1 MLVSLNL
8 KDEETVALVA
18 EVAKRLGMTKTGV
31 VRELARQRLAQLDA
45 SEQSDIELRVAD
57 DLRWLEA
64 NIWSHAGGGPLL
76 GKKEIEDITGMTE
89 MHRQ

>member
-8 KDEETVALVA
+8 KDEETVALVT

-45 SEQSDIELRVAD
+45 SEQSDVELRVAD

-64 NIWSHAGGGPLL
+64 NIWPHAVGGPSL

-89 MHRQ
+89 MHQQ